1 MPAKRSAKEVNEIS
15 QNMNAAGNQMNI
27 IIIDACR
34 TTFQEGKAGY
44 EQGRADSTIMGL
56 LVFDR

>member
-1 MPAKRSAKEVNEIS
+1 MKCIALVI
-15 QNMNAAGNQMNI
+15 G
-27 IIIDACR
+27 IDHYR
-34 TTFQEGKAGY
+34 DTTNYPDQEGKAGY